1 MTPILLSFSD
11 SIANNYTP
19 SASDLSTSLLFETK
33 RSTKK
38 QGKMFRINAACMDI
52 ITDIDMY
59 QDLIMHHM

>member
-38 QGKMFRINAACMDI
+38 QGKMFRINAAWI
-52 ITDIDMY
+52 LLHT
-59 QDLIMHHM
+59 LICIKT